1 MWLLRRC
8 FPEKCAFVCLLM
20 CTHGVQTLLPALWL
34 PLLFPAWAA
43 QAAWAGSP
51 SERISDAAWTWRC
64 AHLCS
69 ARHKPAGS
77 ERWMAGTSRCHPP
90 LLTPLLPAEEEWV
103 RTPPN
108 FTCYTTFVFIA
119 CFCVCVCVLCTTCLP
134 TDSDFYLVL
143 VPGSDTDTVHTTSQ
157 QHSERQKYINIH
169 K

>member
-119 CFCVCVCVLCTTCLP
+119 CFCVCVCVFFALPAYRLTVIFILFLCLEVTQILYT
-134 TDSDFYLVL
+134 
-143 VPGSDTDTVHTTSQ
+143 
-157 QHSERQKYINIH
+157 QHPSNIQRG
-169 K
+169 KST